1 MKKALGIVL
10 ALTIAFA
17 MAACG
22 AKEDSV
28 RAVSASDGYKCE
40 TCKKKT
46 AATYCVTKDGVDHY
60 LAQIADGITSRIY
73 EETIKWLYSC

>member
-1 MKKALGIVL
+1 MKKVLGIVL
-10 ALTIAFA
+10 TLTIAFA

-40 TCKKKT
+40 TCKKENRSNLLCNERRRRPLPLLKLQM
-46 AATYCVTKDGVDHY
+46 V
-60 LAQIADGITSRIY
+60 LLPEFMRR
-73 EETIKWLYSC
+73 L

>member
-1 MKKALGIVL
+1 MKKVLGIVL
-10 ALTIAFA
+10 TLTIAFA

-46 AATYCVTKDGVDHY
+46 AATYERRRRPLPLLKLQMV
-60 LAQIADGITSRIY
+60 LLPEFMRR
-73 EETIKWLYSC
+73 L

>member
-1 MKKALGIVL
+1 MKKVLGIVL
-10 ALTIAFA
+10 TLTIAFA
-17 MAACG
+17 MASCG

-46 AATYCVTKDGVDHY
+46 AANIGV
-60 LAQIADGITSRIY
+60 QGVQTR
-73 EETIKWLYSC
+73 

>member
-1 MKKALGIVL
+1 MKKVLGIVL
-10 ALTIAFA
+10 TLTIAFA

-40 TCKKKT
+40 RRRRPLPLLKLQM
-46 AATYCVTKDGVDHY
+46 V
-60 LAQIADGITSRIY
+60 LLPEFMRR
-73 EETIKWLYSC
+73 L